1 MQRSTSSLLK
11 LVAFLILWTG
21 LTVNS
26 LQAQIRVGLPTAP
39 PDGSAALDVSGGP
52 YTLGSP
58 YRGIAPPKVALTQ
71 TSLAAPVT
79 RPVQGLLVYN
89 TATAN
94 DVTPGYYFWD
104 GNKWLQFA
112 IASHGSARVA
122 AAGGGQSVP
131 AYLLSEIQSLT
142 TTSDQILLVEPGREG
157 LFRYVAGD
165 TSPNDSAMVLIP
177 SSGKHYVRYADFVKP
192 EWFGANGADNVDDYK
207 ALQAALAKGL
217 RLELTKDAT
226 YLIRTSLT
234 KTGGS
239 LIINGNGAT
248 IKSTNT
254 YTGAVAKSMFILY
267 KQANIL
273 VRDLSMD
280 GNRSGQNLTTTVNGI
295 HAFTID
301 SAAHINFEN
310 VTVSQ
315 FPSNGFFIK
324 NSQDVLIDKCRF
336 LYGLGTGVFGVNCT
350 FITTRNSR
358 FIGLGNAGTDSLTNG
373 GIGFLYQLCDRVTV
387 EGCSIEQ
394 SGDTGSKTEGCDYVI
409 YKGNYVRDFGKDG
422 LKVHG
427 YAGHEQVKYAIITN
441 NIVKDAHY
449 WRSDGSAN
457 ILVHDCAKAIISNNI
472 VEDNTKELRSSYGIA
487 ATNHLSFN
495 NNLIIEN
502 NQVGVNNRGSSG
514 IFIVG
519 NDASSLNEKVTIS
532 GNVIYANVSVTG
544 FKESIKIDNN
554 QIYSTDTYGLVVTRA
569 EHISI
574 VNNRITNT
582 THGLTVRPTVVP
594 LNYVNIEGNI
604 LKVNG
609 TGITLNAD
617 ANKNFTIKNAQI
629 LNNEITNVGLVSANL
644 GISTSY
650 TESVNLLS
658 NVINNFNMGI
668 QDQLLNKLATST
680 VYQDHKFIGNQL
692 NTIGGIG
699 IQISNFDSTMA
710 SSINN
715 VIIKDNYFNKV
726 AQSANTSQLV
736 AIRAPDVSYKNI
748 FFEKN
753 VVKEQLA
760 GFTLTSIFGFYQ
772 TQSLVC
778 DYLSVSDN
786 IALDGTALY
795 HNSISN
801 YSKRTNGLLRSAIP
815 TLGTWVVN
823 DIIYNS
829 ATTPGSPLGWKC
841 IASGSPGSWAAFGH
855 IGVNPTLQSKAGNPT
870 TSEIPAGQLATF
882 KNTTTSSLSDWTN
895 DGGNIRLVSP
905 TGGLAQFNG
914 DTTTNVKQF
923 AISHGLSYTPTIVT
937 VSAGS
942 VDAAGFQY
950 ILANATAITVYY
962 SSAPATGTNNIKLYW
977 TAK

>member
-1 MQRSTSSLLK
+1 MQRSTISLLK
-11 LVAFLILWTG
+11 LVAFFVLWTG
-21 LTVNS
+21 LTVNP

-58 YRGIAPPKVALTQ
+58 YRGIAPPKVALTK

-79 RPVQGLLVYN
+79 KPVQGLLVYN

-104 GNKWLQFA
+104 GTKWLQFA
-112 IASHGSARVA
+112 VASHGSARVA

-131 AYLLSEIQSLT
+131 AYLLNEIQSLT

-157 LFRYVAGD
+157 LFRYDSTD
-165 TSPNDSAMVLIP
+165 TTTPGDSAMVLVP
-177 SSGKHYVRYADFVKP
+177 SSLKRYKRYADFVKP
-192 EWFGANGADNVDDYK
+192 EWFGANGSDNADDYK

-267 KQANIL
+267 NQANIL
-273 VRDLSMD
+273 VRDLIMD

-301 SAAHINFEN
+301 QAAHINLEN

-582 THGLTVRPTVVP
+582 THGLTVRPTVAQ
-594 LNYVNIEGNI
+594 LDYVNIEGNI

-668 QDQLLNKLATST
+668 QDQLLNELTTATG
-680 VYQDHKFIGNQL
+680 YQDHKLIGNQL
-692 NTIGGIG
+692 NTIGSIG
-699 IQISNFDSTMA
+699 VQIGNFDTPMT
-710 SSINN
+710 SINN
-715 VIIKDNYFNKV
+715 LIIKDNYFNKV
-726 AQSANTSQLV
+726 AQSANTNQLV
-736 AIRAPDVSYKNI
+736 AIRAPNVSYKNI

-753 VVKEQLA
+753 VVKEQLS
-760 GFTLTSIFGFYQ
+760 GFTLTSIFGFHQ

-795 HNSISN
+795 DNSIPS

-815 TLGTWVVN
+815 TSGTWVVN

-841 IASGSPGSWAAFGH
+841 ITSGTPGNWAAFGH
-855 IGVNPTLQSKAGNPT
+855 IGVNPTLQSKSGNPT
-870 TSEIPAGQLATF
+870 TSDIPAGQIATF

-895 DGGNIRLVSP
+895 DGGSIRLVSP
-905 TGGLAQFNG
+905 IGALAQFTGNG
-914 DTTTNVKQF
+914 STSQF
-923 AISHGLSYTPTIVT
+923 SISHGLPYTPTIIT
-937 VSAGS
+937 VGAGS
-942 VDAAGFQY
+942 VAASSIQY
-950 ILANATAITVYY
+950 FTADGTNITVFY
-962 SSAPATGTNNIKLYW
+962 ATPPANTLSVKLYW